1 MKTPLPVAILIVISL
16 PKPAPGNST
25 TLFKLRNRSKL
36 FFKSHFWQLGNL
48 LALFVLICELRNKI
62 MFLFFYLGSRQFPFF
77 SAQYIKSY
85 IYRQNIRF
93 SNINFV
99 AKSSGFLSSPQKYDE
114 TYQSIKQLGDFPK
127 WFWPNQKYRSLILSF
142 PQVSKWKHWLFIHMN
157 EKFYLFHL
165 EIFLSTVLLSC
176 LVCSS
181 FPDLT
186 IRNSFLKKCS
196 QPFAVS
202 TR

>member
-1 MKTPLPVAILIVISL
+1 MNFRILSNNYCNNVMRKYWNHGFIFGSFFYKGVFNSILSKTLL
-16 PKPAPGNST
+16 T
-25 TLFKLRNRSKL
+25 TFKRNRSKL

-99 AKSSGFLSSPQKYDE
+99 AKSSGFLSRPQKYDE
-114 TYQSIKQLGDFPK
+114 TYQSIKV
-127 WFWPNQKYRSLILSF
+127 Y
-142 PQVSKWKHWLFIHMN
+142 
-157 EKFYLFHL
+157 
-165 EIFLSTVLLSC
+165 
-176 LVCSS
+176 
-181 FPDLT
+181 
-186 IRNSFLKKCS
+186 
-196 QPFAVS
+196 
-202 TR
+202 